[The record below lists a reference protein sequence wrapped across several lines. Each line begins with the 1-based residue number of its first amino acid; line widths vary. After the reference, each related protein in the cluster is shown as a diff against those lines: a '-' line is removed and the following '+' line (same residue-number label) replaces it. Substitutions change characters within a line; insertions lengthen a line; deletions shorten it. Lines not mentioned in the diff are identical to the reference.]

1 MQRSQPQRKDTE
13 PASPTTP
20 GRHSNPA
27 QRPIQRRLDG
37 ADIDQLVDEY
47 LAGRTLHQLAK
58 SLGVHHHTVAAH
70 LKQRGVPRRATRR
83 KMNQHDVLAATLRY
97 EDGDSLATVARAFN
111 VDAAT
116 VRRELHQAGV
126 PTRPRPGG
134 TEPV

>member
-1 MQRSQPQRKDTE
+1 
-13 PASPTTP
+13 
-20 GRHSNPA
+20 
-27 QRPIQRRLDG
+27 
-37 ADIDQLVDEY
+37 
-47 LAGRTLHQLAK
+47 
-58 SLGVHHHTVAAH
+58 
-70 LKQRGVPRRATRR
+70 
-83 KMNQHDVLAATLRY
+83 MNQHDVLAATLRY